1 MCSAGKKR
9 FQVVILIGDAKIYGL
24 QDLFSSG
31 ITFQFSGEHYY
42 ESETPKTLAG
52 EINEKKT
59 KLLQAS

>member
-1 MCSAGKKR
+1 M
-9 FQVVILIGDAKIYGL
+9 VILIGDAKIYGL